1 MTPTKRGRPP
11 SEATIEKRRIE
22 EFLKNPPAHIP
33 PLNEDEKREM
43 DSLLDSLDNAERE
56 ILRQYRTSPNIPKS
70 HAYEMASLGDES
82 LQGFESEII
91 ARDQQYQLD
100 AETRRLNGGLGR
112 ENEANNEA
120 QRLAGANQDLVRKIQ
135 SGQLSIGR
143 AAQKLHDRWPT
154 RGVPSKGINQDKKP
168 SLRTIK
174 RHLARVTETKS

>member
-22 EFLKNPPAHIP
+22 EFLENPPAHT
-33 PLNEDEKREM
+33 LMNKEKRREI
-43 DSLLDSLDNAERE
+43 DSMLDSLNKAERE

-70 HAYEMASLGDES
+70 HAYEVASLGDES

-100 AETRRLNGGLGR
+100 AETRRFNGGLVR
-112 ENEANNEA
+112 ESEANDEA
-120 QRLAGANQDLVRKIQ
+120 QRLVDANQDLVKEIH

-143 AAQKLHDRWPT
+143 AAQKLHDHWPT
-154 RGVPSKGINQDKKP
+154 RGVPSKGIDEDKKP

-174 RHLARVTETKS
+174 RHLTRAIETKS

>member
-33 PLNEDEKREM
+33 PMNEGERRVM
-43 DSLLDSLDNAERE
+43 DSMLDSLNKAERE

-100 AETRRLNGGLGR
+100 AETRRFNGGLVR
-112 ENEANNEA
+112 ENEANGEA
-120 QRLAGANQDLVRKIQ
+120 HRLAGANKDLVKEIQ
-135 SGQLSIGR
+135 SGQLTIGR
-143 AAQKLHDRWPT
+143 AAQKIHDRWST
-154 RGVPSKGINQDKKP
+154 RGVPSKGKNKDKRP

-174 RHLARVTETKS
+174 RHLTRATETRS